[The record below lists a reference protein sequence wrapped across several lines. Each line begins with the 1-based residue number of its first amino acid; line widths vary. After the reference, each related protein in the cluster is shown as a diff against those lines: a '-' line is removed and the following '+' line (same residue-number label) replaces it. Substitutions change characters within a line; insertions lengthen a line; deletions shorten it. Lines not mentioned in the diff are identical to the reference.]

1 MPPSPADLEPGPR
14 PPASPVHCRRRLR
27 REPVLLVLCVLLLL
41 LATVPP
47 LINLGR
53 FQRRVA
59 VAISRSIGRPVGMDS
74 ISLRLLPWPAFQIRN
89 LSVGE
94 APGFGAEPALRAP
107 EVVAEPRLS
116 SLWRGRFELSRVE
129 LTDASV
135 NLVRDADGRWNISS
149 VLLQASHIAN
159 APTAQT
165 LPGPA
170 PRFPYIEATGTRIN
184 VKRGDEKL
192 PWSLLNADFSMWLA
206 RPEIWQLKLEG
217 QPVRTDLELALSDT
231 GLLHLEGELH
241 RASALGSM
249 PLALTGEWSHAPLGQ
264 LSRLLLGHDS
274 SWRGDIDLTADFKG
288 EMDRLDLRTRLKI
301 ANLHREEFTPQQPFS
316 LDATCR
322 EHYSRSQPSL
332 DGLACRWPVGDGALL
347 LTHAPAQPDQTQP
360 IEPPSQPPSQL
371 RGQLHGS
378 SQSGSSRPG
387 LSQFSSSHA
396 GSSRPGLSQ
405 LSSPPNSSASSPP
418 NPGTP
423 PRNGTLTLSADKVP
437 ASFLAAALGL
447 LRPGAPAPQ
456 RFTGEINGSL
466 AYNLAAGRLTGA
478 LAVPELT
485 IADAA
490 ADGGPLVLNG
500 VQLAAGAGAQPTLLL
515 TSQPLA
521 LGLPA
526 RPLALSAELSLK
538 GYSLHA
544 VGGGRLS
551 ALDAAASALGLPGL
565 AQISSLPDA
574 PATAELAL
582 TRAGPWFSP
591 SPTPGPALE
600 SDSGTGPEQTAGD
613 AADRAL
619 ATGTVHLENARWEP
633 SWLLSPVDLLSA
645 DAALSPGLIRWSTPL
660 ATIGAGEGRLRFAG
674 NAQAPLHCTGPE
686 TADSQAVASDSI
698 GSQKT
703 GSQETA
709 SKPGRSAMAA
719 TTAAT
724 TAMSSPQTACA
735 IRFSL
740 STPTLDAAAV
750 QTALTGGRQPLLS
763 ALLNRFDSTRIHLP
777 ALAGSLHIGLL
788 SLGKLPVRDVSMVL
802 ATENSAHSGPA
813 IALESLDGAA
823 LGGSLHLQGA
833 ITLAGSGPR
842 YTLQASVAGASA
854 AQAAALW
861 QESWGPGT
869 LGGTAELTLA
879 GATAPQLLGSIQGS
893 FRASWQHGEMHGG
906 LHGELDGEQRGDLP
920 PALPRFASWDGS
932 GTLSPSGL
940 TLDRSTLSGT
950 PATLTG
956 SIGWDRSLSLVLTA
970 APDQPPTTI
979 TGTLAAPLANPTSTA
994 ATP

>member
-14 PPASPVHCRRRLR
+14 PSASPVSRRIR

-149 VLLQASHIAN
+149 ILLQASHIAN

-170 PRFPYIEATGTRIN
+170 PRFPYIEATGARIN
-184 VKRGDEKL
+184 VKRGNEKL

-206 RPEIWQLKLEG
+206 RPEVWQLKLEG
-217 QPVRTDLELALSDT
+217 QPVRTDLELALGDT
-231 GLLHLEGELH
+231 GLLQLEGELH

-288 EMDRLDLRTRLKI
+288 EMDRLDLHTRLKI
-301 ANLHREEFTPQQPFS
+301 DNLHREEFTPQQPFS

-332 DGLACRWPVGDGALL
+332 DSLACRWPVGDGALL
-347 LTHAPAQPDQTQP
+347 LTHAPAPPYQTQP
-360 IEPPSQPPSQL
+360 IEPPGQP
-371 RGQLHGS
+371 R
-378 SQSGSSRPG
+378 SQSHASPQPGSPRPG
-387 LSQFSSSHA
+387 LSQFSSPQP
-396 GSSRPGLSQ
+396 SSPRPGFSQ
-405 LSSPPNSSASSPP
+405 PNSSQPNPP

-423 PRNGTLTLSADKVP
+423 PQNGTLTLSADKVP
-437 ASFLAAALGL
+437 AGFLAAALGL
-447 LRPGAPAPQ
+447 LRPGAPPPQ
-456 RFTGEINGSL
+456 RFTGAMSGSL
-466 AYNLAAGRLTGA
+466 TYNLAAGRLAGA
-478 LAVPELT
+478 LAIPELA

-490 ADGGPLVLNG
+490 ADGGPLVLNS

-515 TSQPLA
+515 TSRPLA

-526 RPLALSAELSLK
+526 RPLALSAELSPK

-544 VGGGRLS
+544 VGGGTLS

-565 AQISSLPDA
+565 AQLSSLPNA
-574 PATAELAL
+574 PATADLAL
-582 TRAGPWFSP
+582 TRSGPWVSP
-591 SPTPGPALE
+591 PPTPGSAPE
-600 SDSGTGPEQTAGD
+600 TGSSPNPEPPGD
-613 AADRAL
+613 PVDRAL

-645 DAALSPGLIRWSTPL
+645 DAALSPGLIRWSTPA
-660 ATIGAGEGRLRFAG
+660 ATIGTGETRLRFAG
-674 NAQAPLHCTGPE
+674 SAQVPLHCAGQQSTGLQ
-686 TADSQAVASDSI
+686 T
-698 GSQKT
+698 T
-703 GSQETA
+703 GSQT
-709 SKPGRSAMAA
+709 
-719 TTAAT
+719 
-724 TAMSSPQTACA
+724 SSPQTACA
-735 IRFSL
+735 IHFSL
-740 STPTLDAAAV
+740 SAPTLDAAAV

-763 ALLNRFDSTRIHLP
+763 ALLNRFDSTRLHLP

-788 SLGKLPVRDVSMVL
+788 SLGKLPVRDVSMVM
-802 ATENSAHSGPA
+802 ATENAPHSGPA
-813 IALESLDGAA
+813 IAIESLDGAA

-842 YTLQASVAGASA
+842 YTLQATVAGAGA
-854 AQAAALW
+854 AQSAALW

-879 GATAPQLLGSIQGS
+879 GATAQQLLGSIQGS
-893 FRASWQHGEMHGG
+893 FRASWLHGG
-906 LHGELDGEQRGDLP
+906 LHGDLHGEPRGALP
-920 PALPRFASWDGS
+920 PALPPFASWDAS
-932 GTLSPSGL
+932 GTLSPEGL
-940 TLDRSTLSGT
+940 TLLRSTLSGT

-956 SIGWDRSLSLVLTA
+956 SIGWDRSLSLVLTP
-970 APDQPPTTI
+970 APDQPPTNI
-979 TGTLAAPLANPTSTA
+979 TGTLAAPLANPTSA
-994 ATP
+994 ATTP